1 MEMEYGNFGQRLAV
15 HSAPTLLGIKC
26 ASLLSLR
33 CTEFDIDGNCAVFNR
48 RAAAKGLQSRI
59 LCRCAEHALLLVY
72 HEKLLTARLR
82 DPQVVGL
89 LEECGYPVEDGLH
102 ACLGKLSERIAECED
117 FPHEIGVFLGYPMED
132 VIGFIENKG
141 ENYKFCGFWKVYG
154 CEEAAQRTFANY
166 KKCRNFLCNKLCEGA
181 DIYQA
186 LKISEVSV

>member
-33 CTEFDIDGNCAVFNR
+33 CKEFDVDGDSAAFNR
-48 RAAAKGLQSRI
+48 RVAAKGLRSRI
-59 LCRCAEHALLLVY
+59 LCRCTERALLLIY
-72 HEKLLTARLR
+72 HEKLLTARLS
-82 DPQVVGL
+82 DVQVCRM
-89 LEECGYPVEDGLH
+89 LEECGYPIAEGLD

-117 FPHEIGVFLGYPMED
+117 FPHEIGIFLGYPMED

-154 CEEAAQRTFANY
+154 CEEAAQRTFSNY
-166 KKCRNFLCNKLCEGA
+166 KKCRNFLCNKLNEGA

-186 LKISEVSV
+186 LKIS